1 MRCLSSLIIDHKAVR
16 TYYRAIA
23 MEEPMTTQIQANSAE
38 TADTGSKLLTTGD
51 NHHCQGLT

>member
-16 TYYRAIA
+16 NTATA

-38 TADTGSKLLTTGD
+38 TADTGSKLLTTCD